1 MKKESRKAIMEDIFD
16 TDTPTNPPAEAEVTG
31 WGADRETKDRPGV
44 PREATPE
51 PIVGA
56 TRLVPQQTDEPKPF
70 VGPNR
75 FLTPVYS
82 TALPARGLS
91 GLMRKAAYKIPD
103 YKPQR
108 WMLLLA
114 ADRVD
119 VIEHMKLGRAVVGV
133 GVFVLALSL
142 IKIIRA

>member
-1 MKKESRKAIMEDIFD
+1 MNQEHREASMDNYFD
-16 TDTPTNPPAEAEVTG
+16 SDTPTDPPAEAEVTG
-31 WGADRETKDRPGV
+31 WGADRNPKDRPGV
-44 PREATPE
+44 PQETPPE
-51 PIVGA
+51 PMIHTNTMVQ
-56 TRLVPQQTDEPKPF
+56 QQTDEPKPL

-82 TALPARGLS
+82 TALPVRGLS
-91 GLMRKAAYKIPD
+91 GVLRRAAYKLPD
-103 YKPQR
+103 HKPQR

-119 VIEHMKLGRAVVGV
+119 VLEHMKLGRAAVGV

-142 IKIIRA
+142 LKAIRA